1 MEKHICHQPLASMCV
16 HTSSTCIFCKH
27 TCNVWEVKH
36 RKWIFISLCYT
47 SIENKEA
54 DIQNFFGNQSLFWR
68 VTLWREFPTTQRK
81 SELYPQEACAEAK
94 EWFANMEKGQ
104 FVSAY
109 FVCKPYVM
117 LVEAVTSRGLSSL
130 PTKFICLVTHK
141 DSSNFIKLSIMT
153 VSWTCFLWQKKDNL
167 KMTFNVFWINC
178 NFITILQ

>member
-68 VTLWREFPTTQRK
+68 VTLWREFPITQRK
-81 SELYPQEACAEAK
+81 SELYPQEACAEDK

-153 VSWTCFLWQKKDNL
+153 VSWTCFLWQKK
-167 KMTFNVFWINC
+167 K
-178 NFITILQ
+178 TIWKWLLMSSELTVTL